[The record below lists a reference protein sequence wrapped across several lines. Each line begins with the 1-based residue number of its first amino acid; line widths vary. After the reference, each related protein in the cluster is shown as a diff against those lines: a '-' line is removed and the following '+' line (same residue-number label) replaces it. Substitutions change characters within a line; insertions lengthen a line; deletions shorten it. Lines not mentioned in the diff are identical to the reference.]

1 MNGADADELRRCS
14 RGKRDTRGEWAS
26 APRGAARNQGGGKA
40 VKGKKKGGSPGGGSL
55 QSARLLAARLA
66 TDGPRLQGGGVTG
79 AAASY

>member
-1 MNGADADELRRCS
+1 MSDAGAVEVRGILTENGSLLLAGLRRN
-14 RGKRDTRGEWAS
+14 RR
-26 APRGAARNQGGGKA
+26 AAKA